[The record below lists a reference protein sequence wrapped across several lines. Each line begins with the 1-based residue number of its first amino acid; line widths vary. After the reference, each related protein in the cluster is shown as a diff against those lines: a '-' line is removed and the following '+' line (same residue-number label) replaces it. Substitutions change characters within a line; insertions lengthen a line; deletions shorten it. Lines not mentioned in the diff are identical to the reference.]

1 MSDGRRIRRV
11 EEAVRA
17 HVAGA
22 LQTDVRDQRLAGL
35 VITRIEVTADLGI
48 ARVGV
53 RMLAGDDSERA
64 RDDVLRALRRAAG
77 RLRHGLGTK
86 IRMKK
91 TPELRFH
98 YDAGHDAE
106 RRVEELLHEIALE
119 RDENLADSPTDE
131 PTDEPEDGPTDE
143 AADTDPPE
151 PQD

>member
-22 LQTDVRDQRLAGL
+22 LLTDVRDQRLAGL
-35 VITRIEVTADLGI
+35 VITRIQVTADLGI
-48 ARVGV
+48 ARIGV
-53 RMLAGDDSERA
+53 RMLVGDEDTRVRE
-64 RDDVLRALRRAAG
+64 DVIRALKRAGG
-77 RLRHGLGTK
+77 RLRQGLGGK

-91 TPELRFH
+91 TPELKFY

-119 RDENLADSPTDE
+119 RGDAESEAGDAE
-131 PTDEPEDGPTDE
+131 PNEPDDDNDG
-143 AADTDPPE
+143 AK
-151 PQD
+151 